1 MVPVHFTIVTNV
13 VLAFIPFALAIY
25 LFKISRQRSVLWWLL
40 AVVFVA
46 FLPNSAYV
54 LTDIIHL
61 LAAIKSPEVSR
72 TYLLLVI
79 VPFYLIYLIISFEF
93 YVLSVQFAQQYINKL
108 NISWLAKLFI
118 PAITLLSAL
127 GVYLGR
133 FQRLEST
140 DILQQPLMVFKD
152 TLLDLSHQS
161 SALIIVGL
169 FIGYYLLYYLVS
181 HENKRWWRKFL
192 LVHKGD
198 LPK

>member
-13 VLAFIPFALAIY
+13 VLAFIPFVLAIY
-25 LFKISRQRSVLWWLL
+25 LFKLSTQRNLLWWLL
-40 AVVFVA
+40 TVVFVA

-61 LAAIKSPEVSR
+61 LSAIKSPEISSA
-72 TYLLLVI
+72 YLFFVLI
-79 VPFYLIYLIISFEF
+79 PFYFIYLIINFEF

-108 NISWLAKLFI
+108 NINWLAKLFI

-152 TLLDLSHQS
+152 ALLDLSHQS

-169 FIGYYLLYYLVS
+169 FTGYYLLYYLVS

-198 LPK
+198 LPR